1 MPKTTQ
7 YTYNTPH
14 KVSQKYIGLH
24 KKKFKSGEITHSLN
38 KTYKET
44 NTLITVFYN

>member
-14 KVSQKYIGLH
+14 KVFQKYIKLH
-24 KKKFKSGEITHSLN
+24 NISFETWKSIA
-38 KTYKET
+38 
-44 NTLITVFYN
+44 